1 RRKGGG
7 MTTATSVRD
16 QRTSA
21 EGPLRDTSYSPF
33 GGTGQSV
40 AAELANEA
48 ASVGEQ
54 RRLAIAHTE
63 ASNGWGGQEIR
74 ILTEAAGFI
83 ARGHR
88 AIVLAADG
96 ARILHEAPRYG
107 VPAKALPIARKTLRG
122 VKALAQSLSRE
133 RVDIVNT

>member
-1 RRKGGG
+1 MRVCTGSSS
-7 MTTATSVRD
+7 TP
-16 QRTSA
+16 QR
-21 EGPLRDTSYSPF
+21 PLRNARVSP
-33 GGTGQSV
+33 S
-40 AAELANEA
+40 L
-48 ASVGEQ
+48 S
-54 RRLAIAHTE
+54 IAHTE

-122 VKALAQSLSRE
+122 LRALAQSLARE
-133 RVDIVNT
+133 RVDIVNTH